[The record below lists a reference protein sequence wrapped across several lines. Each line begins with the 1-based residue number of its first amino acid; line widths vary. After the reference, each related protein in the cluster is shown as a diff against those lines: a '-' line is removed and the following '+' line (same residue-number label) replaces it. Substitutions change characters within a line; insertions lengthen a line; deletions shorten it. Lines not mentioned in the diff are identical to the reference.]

1 MNRSMLGKA
10 LIYNVIFMA
19 ACACSAPAAGPVDAR
34 RGDQVDVYFG
44 EKVADPYRWMED
56 IDSPETAAWIAAERA
71 NTAAAL
77 EMMPERAPIR
87 SRFKALWNFP
97 KFGLP
102 QKRQGRMFYRRNDGL
117 QNQAVLYVID
127 APGGAPR
134 VLIDPNTLSSEGTVA
149 VTEVSPTDDGKL
161 LGYGLAVAGS
171 DWNEFHVRDV
181 ATGADLPDI
190 VRWVKFSNFSWT
202 HDGAGF
208 FYNRYPEVA
217 KGDKLFGKITGRQLY
232 YHRLGTDQAADRLI
246 LEMKD
251 HPDWFFSGNVTDD
264 GRYLVIDVSQDS
276 KTQTAIFYVDLADPQ
291 APRLDGPVVRL
302 LDKFDARYGFVG
314 NTGATFYVLATLD
327 APLGRVVAIDLAA
340 PGAPSWR
347 TPVPQ
352 SADSIEEAGLVG
364 GKLVVST
371 LHDVQGR
378 LSLFATDG
386 APLGDV
392 ALPGI
397 GAVTGIS
404 GTAGDPELFYGFS
417 SFLTPPS
424 IMSRNLDTGAESVFQ
439 RPQTPFDPSPYET
452 RQVFYPSRDG
462 TRIPM
467 FITARKGLKLDGKA
481 PLWLYGYGGFNISF
495 PPAYA
500 VPPAVWIEMGG
511 IYAAANLRGGGEY
524 GEAWHLAGTKERKQ
538 NVFDDFIAAADFL
551 VARGYTSRDRLVIE
565 GRSNGGLLI
574 GAVLNQRP
582 DLCAV
587 ALPTVGVMDM
597 LRYHKFTVGAA
608 WASDYGNSDD
618 AEGFRYLRAYSP
630 LHNVKAGVRYPPTLI
645 MTGDHDDRVF
655 PAHSFKYAATM
666 QYEASKVPGS
676 GPILIRIESNAGH
689 GGSSGTSP
697 VSKTIDEWADKM
709 GFAAHFLP
717 AGTLTLPAK
726 PLDAHQ

>member
-1 MNRSMLGKA
+1 MGT
-10 LIYNVIFMA
+10 A
-19 ACACSAPAAGPVDAR
+19 AAAGAVDAR
-34 RGDQVDVYFG
+34 RGEQVDVYFG
-44 EKVADPYRWMED
+44 QKVSDPYRWMED
-56 IDSPETAAWIAAERA
+56 IDSPETGTWIAAERA

-77 EMMPERAPIR
+77 EKIPERGPIG
-87 SRFKALWNFP
+87 SRLRALWNFP

-102 QKRQGRMFYRRNDGL
+102 QKRQGRLFYTLNDGL

-127 APGGAPR
+127 AEGSAPR

-149 VTEVSPTDDGKL
+149 VTQITPSDDGRL
-161 LGYGLAVAGS
+161 LGYGIAVAGS

-181 ATGADLPDI
+181 ATGKDLPDLI
-190 VRWVKFSNFSWT
+190 RWVKFSSLAWT

-208 FYNRYPEVA
+208 FYGRYPEIP
-217 KGDKLFGKITGRQLY
+217 KGDKLFGKLSGRQLY
-232 YHRLGTDQAADRLI
+232 YHRLGTDQAADKLI
-246 LEMKD
+246 FEMKD
-251 HPDWFFSGNVTDD
+251 QPDWFFNADVTDD
-264 GRYLVIDVSQDS
+264 GRYAVFSVSQDS
-276 KTQTAIFYVDLADPQ
+276 KTQNALYYMDLADPM

-302 LDKFDARYGFVG
+302 LDKFDARYDFVG
-314 NTGATFYVLATLD
+314 NVGGNFLVETTLD
-327 APLGRVVAIDLAA
+327 APLGRVVAINLASPDVA
-340 PGAPSWR
+340 AWR

-352 SADSIEEAGLVG
+352 SSESIEEVGLFG

-371 LHDVQGR
+371 LHNVQGH
-378 LSLFATDG
+378 LSLYSTEGMA
-386 APLGDV
+386 LGDLS
-392 ALPGI
+392 LPGI

-404 GTAGDPELFYGFS
+404 GTSGDPEFFYGFS

-424 IMSRNLDTGAESVFQ
+424 IMSRNLDSGDAAVFQ
-439 RPQTPFDPSPYET
+439 QPKTPFDASAYET
-452 RQVFYPSRDG
+452 KQVFYASKDG

-467 FITARKGLKLDGKA
+467 FITARKGVKLDGSS
-481 PLWLYGYGGFNISF
+481 PTWLYAYGGFNISF
-495 PPAYA
+495 PPAFA
-500 VPPAVWIEMGG
+500 VPPAVWLEMGG
-511 IYAAANLRGGGEY
+511 IYAEANLRGGGEY

-538 NVFDDFIAAADFL
+538 NVFDDYIAAADFL
-551 VARGYTSRDRLVIE
+551 VAQGYTKRDRLVIE

-618 AEGFRYLRAYSP
+618 EAGFKYLRAYSP
-630 LHNVKAGVRYPPTLI
+630 LHNVKAGVKYPPTLI

-676 GPILIRIESNAGH
+676 GPILIRIEHNAGH

-709 GFAAHFLP
+709 GFAVHYLP
-717 AGTLTLPAK
+717 AGALKLPA
-726 PLDAHQ
+726 AQ